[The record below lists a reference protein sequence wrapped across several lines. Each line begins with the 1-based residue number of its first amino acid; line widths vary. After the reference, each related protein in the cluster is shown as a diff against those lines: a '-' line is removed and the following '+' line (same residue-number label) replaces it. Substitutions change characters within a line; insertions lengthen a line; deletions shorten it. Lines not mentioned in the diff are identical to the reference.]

1 MRRLELVA
9 TATAL
14 LMVIAACASGTQEA
28 EPTTLPTLAL
38 LIETPVPPSSAD
50 SSPCSRSEGSSC
62 EFDYDNFDNPT
73 MIDNSFSP
81 MTPGTQLVFEGT
93 TNEDNEL
100 LQHRVIITVTDLTKV
115 IDGIETVVSWDL
127 DFSEGELV
135 EAELAFFAQDNDGN
149 VWRMGEHPEEYE
161 DGEIVDAPTWLAGI
175 NGAKAGISMLGDPVE
190 GSLSYSQGWAPEV
203 EFIDRGRVQQVG
215 QETCTIVDCF
225 TNVLIVSE
233 FNVEEVGAAQL
244 KYFAPGVGNVR
255 VGWNGNDETQEELE
269 LVSVIQL
276 DQGELIDVRT
286 AALELEANAYEISPT
301 VYALTEPAVNAGGPP
316 SSSDS
321 SPCSRIEGSRGG
333 CRSRTSCTS
342 PLLRIPATVAYRT
355 SCT

>member
-1 MRRLELVA
+1 MKQMRA
-9 TATAL
+9 TAAIAAL
-14 LMVIAACASGTQEA
+14 LLAVSACASDTLPPDDA
-28 EPTTLPTLAL
+28 TLPVLVTSEPTAVPASGIESSLCNRVDGPGCVFDHGNFDDPTL
-38 LIETPVPPSSAD
+38 
-50 SSPCSRSEGSSC
+50 
-62 EFDYDNFDNPT
+62 
-73 MIDNSFSP
+73 IDNDWLP
-81 MTPGTQLVFEGT
+81 MTPGTRLVFEGT
-93 TNEDNEL
+93 TNEDAEL
-100 LQHRVIITVTDLTKV
+100 LQHRVVITVTDLTKV

-175 NGAKAGISMLGDPVE
+175 NGAKAGISMLGDPLE

-269 LVSVIQL
+269 LVEVYQL
-276 DQGELIDVRT
+276 DRGERSDVGT

-301 VYALTEPAVNAGGPP
+301 VYALTEPA
-316 SSSDS
+316 
-321 SPCSRIEGSRGG
+321 
-333 CRSRTSCTS
+333 T
-342 PLLRIPATVAYRT
+342 ATG
-355 SCT
+355 